1 MVAFIQIWCIGN
13 GLMFPSHSLR
23 HWGFQIIGT
32 VRELINLFLLIS
44 LPGYMRQHINK
55 LIIHQIAFSYGN
67 HFLKT
72 ILKVL

>member
-1 MVAFIQIWCIGN
+1 MAFIQIWYIGN
-13 GLMFPSHSLR
+13 GLMFPSHAHR

-32 VRELINLFLLIS
+32 VRELINLVQLIS
-44 LPGYMRQHINK
+44 YMRQHINK